1 MDICCT
7 LGVDERDDRV
17 EAWRQVLAGAAD
29 RAQIPGGVRVSFDAP
44 APVEQLAHLA
54 AAEHE
59 CCRFFSFALTVD
71 ERGVALEVTAP
82 SEARELVDAL
92 FG

>member
-17 EAWRQVLAGAAD
+17 EAWRQVLAGAAGS
-29 RAQIPGGVRVSFDAP
+29 AEIPGGVRVSFDAP
-44 APVEQLAHLA
+44 APVEELARLA
-54 AAEHE
+54 TAEHE

-82 SEARELVDAL
+82 DEASPLVESL